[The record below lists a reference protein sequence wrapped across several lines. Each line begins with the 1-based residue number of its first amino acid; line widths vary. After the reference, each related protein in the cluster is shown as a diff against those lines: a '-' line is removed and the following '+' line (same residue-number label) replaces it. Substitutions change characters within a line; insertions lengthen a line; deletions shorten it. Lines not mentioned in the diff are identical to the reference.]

1 MKSKLPII
9 GGGAIVLLA
18 LAYFLILPRLQ
29 GAPAAAHEEEEDE
42 EEVHVKAPGLMYP
55 ISERV
60 LNIAGSPGMPH
71 YARIELAVEFKKPKG
86 YTAPKAGGGG
96 GHGAPAKDAAP
107 PLDPA
112 LEPVAHHQTQID
124 DTLVRI
130 IGARSLEDMTTTE
143 GKEQFKKELLAAVNE
158 LVGKPQATNV
168 YIVRLIVQ

>member
-9 GGGAIVLLA
+9 GGGVLVVAA
-18 LAYFLILPRLQ
+18 LAYFLVLPRLQ
-29 GAPAAAHEEEEDE
+29 GTPAAAHEEEEDE
-42 EEVHVKAPGLMYP
+42 EEVHAKAPGLMYP

-86 YTAPKAGGGG
+86 YTAPKAAGG

-112 LEPVAHHQTQID
+112 LEPVAHYQAQID
-124 DTLVRI
+124 DVLVRI
-130 IGARSLEDMTTTE
+130 IGAKTLEDMTTTE
-143 GKEQFKKELLAAVNE
+143 GKEHFKKELLDAVNE
-158 LVGKPQATNV
+158 MVGKPKATNV

>member
-1 MKSKLPII
+1 MKSKLPMI
-9 GGGAIVLLA
+9 GGGALVLLA
-18 LAYFLILPRLQ
+18 LAYFLVLPKLQ
-29 GAPAAAHEEEEDE
+29 GAPAAHAEEEEE
-42 EEVHVKAPGLMYP
+42 EEEIHAKAPGLMYP

-60 LNIAGSPGMPH
+60 LNIAGAPGSPH

-86 YTAPKAGGGG
+86 YKPPKAAGG

-124 DTLVRI
+124 DALVRI
-130 IGARSLEDMTTTE
+130 IGAKTVEEMTSTE
-143 GKEQFKKELLAAVNE
+143 GKEHFKKELLAAVNE
-158 LVGKPQATNV
+158 LVGKPAATHV